1 MKNSKRPSSTAKL
14 LELYVCRHSI
24 FMATGSLRKVNV
36 TRYLSPLREGGSL
49 PAIAEA
55 DDDFLYVLK
64 FRGAGQGIKA
74 LIAELVGGEIARNLG
89 LRIPEIVFAD
99 LDESFGRTEPDE
111 EIQDLL
117 KASTG
122 LNLALHYLSGSV
134 TFDPAVTSVD
144 PLLAS
149 QIVWLDILLMN
160 VDRSFRNT
168 NMLWWHK
175 ELWLI
180 DHGAALYFHH
190 SWDNWQQQANRPF
203 AHIKDH
209 VLLPRATEMETADK
223 QFRSIL
229 TNELISEIIQL
240 IPEEWLVTGS
250 PFATVEDHRQAYTEF
265 LTRRI
270 GQPNLFINAA
280 SYAG

>member
-1 MKNSKRPSSTAKL
+1 
-14 LELYVCRHSI
+14 
-24 FMATGSLRKVNV
+24 
-36 TRYLSPLREGGSL
+36 
-49 PAIAEA
+49 
-55 DDDFLYVLK
+55 
-64 FRGAGQGIKA
+64 
-74 LIAELVGGEIARNLG
+74 
-89 LRIPEIVFAD
+89 
-99 LDESFGRTEPDE
+99 
-111 EIQDLL
+111 
-117 KASTG
+117 
-122 LNLALHYLSGSV
+122 
-134 TFDPAVTSVD
+134 
-144 PLLAS
+144 
-149 QIVWLDILLMN
+149 MN

-190 SWDNWQQQANRPF
+190 SWDNWQQQANRSF

-229 TNELISEIIQL
+229 TNELITEIIQL